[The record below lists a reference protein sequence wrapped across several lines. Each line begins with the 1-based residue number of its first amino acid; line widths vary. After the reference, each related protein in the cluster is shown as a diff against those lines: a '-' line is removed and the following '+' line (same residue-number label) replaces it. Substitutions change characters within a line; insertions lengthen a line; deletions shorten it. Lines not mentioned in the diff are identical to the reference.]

1 MKKFPAKPSDLMV
14 DHMLGVFGEQFKS
27 AGMPK
32 PETRDLFDM
41 LKEVTPVLEDLERRV
56 EEPDPTEERRLKI
69 LQIPRAHLEDSP
81 GLNEQLSRYL
91 GAGRRTPL
99 TSKVLIDL
107 LKSRYDL
114 PTGTEVI
121 EIVDVSS
128 IMREKDIAFIMKLR
142 NKDWDIVGDGE
153 HIPIFNPMATEEDE
167 KPLTVKS
174 RRKSYITI

>member
-1 MKKFPAKPSDLMV
+1 MKALKPSDIMA
-14 DHMLGVFGEQFKS
+14 DHMLGVFGEQLKS

-32 PETRDLFDM
+32 PETRGLFDM
-41 LKEVTPVLEDLERRV
+41 LKEVTPLLTEDLDRKV
-56 EEPDPTEERRLKI
+56 EVPDPTEERRLKI
-69 LQIPRAHLEDSP
+69 LQIPRFHLEDNP
-81 GLNEQLSRYL
+81 DLKEQLSRYL
-91 GAGRRTPL
+91 DTGRRTPL

-107 LKSRYDL
+107 LKSKYDL
-114 PTGTEVI
+114 PNGTEVI

-128 IMREKDIAFIMKLR
+128 IMREKDIVFIMKLK

-153 HIPIFNPMATEEDE
+153 HIPIFNPMTTEEENE

>member
-1 MKKFPAKPSDLMV
+1 MMKKFPSKPSDIMV

-32 PETRDLFDM
+32 PRGLLDV
-41 LKEVTPVLEDLERRV
+41 LKEVTPLLTEDFDRKV
-56 EEPDPTEERRLKI
+56 EVPDPTEERRLKI
-69 LQIPRAHLEDSP
+69 LQIPRSHLEDNP
-81 GLNEQLSRYL
+81 ELKEQLSRYL
-91 GAGRRTPL
+91 NAGRHTPL

-107 LKSRYDL
+107 LKTKYDL

-128 IMREKDIAFIMKLR
+128 IMREKDIAFVMKLR

-153 HIPIFNPMATEEDE
+153 HIPIFNPKTTGEDE